1 VIKLYGSSLSPY
13 VRKVVLVLEH
23 KRIPYEQDPLS
34 PVVNPS
40 EEFLRISPLRK
51 IPVLRDGDFV
61 LPDSSVI
68 CRYLED
74 AHPEPALYPHEI
86 RARAFACWLEE
97 FSDTKLAISL
107 AAIAGERLF
116 KPRVMKQPTDDANV
130 ARVLLEE
137 LPEPLA
143 YLESVAPSDG
153 YFCGALSIADLS
165 VAAAFTNA
173 RYASYAPDPS
183 AHPKLAALLDRVWAT
198 PLFGA
203 RFARERAA
211 HPALFPG
218 AGGSL
223 SY

>member
-1 VIKLYGSSLSPY
+1 MLKLYGSSLSPY

-23 KRIPYEQDPLS
+23 KRVPYEQDPLS

-74 AHPEPALYPHEI
+74 AYPEPALYPRDV

-97 FSDTKLAISL
+97 FSDTKLALSL

-116 KPRVMKQPTDDANV
+116 KPRFMKQPPDEANV
-130 ARVLLEE
+130 ARIVNEE
-137 LPEPLA
+137 LPGPLA
-143 YLESVAPSDG
+143 YLESVTPAAG
-153 YFCGALSIADLS
+153 FLCGELSIADLAL
-165 VAAAFTNA
+165 AAAFTNA
-173 RYASYAPDPS
+173 RYAGYAPDES
-183 AHPKLAALLDRVWAT
+183 AHPKLRSLLERVWAT
-198 PLFGA
+198 PLYA
-203 RFARERAA
+203 AQFARERAA
-211 HPALFPG
+211 YPALFP
-218 AGGSL
+218 ARA
-223 SY
+223 

>member
-1 VIKLYGSSLSPY
+1 MIKLYGSSLSPY

-74 AHPEPALYPHEI
+74 AHPEPALFPRGL

-97 FSDTKLAISL
+97 FSDTKLALCL
-107 AAIAGERLF
+107 ASIAGERLF
-116 KPRVMKQPTDDANV
+116 KPLVMRQPADEENV
-130 ARVLLEE
+130 ARVLREE

-143 YLESVAPSDG
+143 YLESVVPSDG
-153 YFCGALSIADLS
+153 FSCGELSIADLAL
-165 VAAAFTNA
+165 AAAFTNA
-173 RYASYAPDPS
+173 RYAGYAPEPS
-183 AHPKLAALLDRVWAT
+183 AHPKLRALLERVWAT
-198 PLFGA
+198 PLFA
-203 RFARERAA
+203 AELERERAA
-211 HPALFPG
+211 YPALFAPRPH
-218 AGGSL
+218 
-223 SY
+223 

>member
-1 VIKLYGSSLSPY
+1 MLKLYGSSLSPY

-34 PVVNPS
+34 PLVNPS

-74 AHPEPALYPHEI
+74 AHPEPALYPRDV

-116 KPRVMKQPTDDANV
+116 KPLVMKQPTDAANV
-130 ARVLLEE
+130 ARVLREE

-153 YFCGALSIADLS
+153 YFCGELSIADLAL
-165 VAAAFTNA
+165 AAAFTNA
-173 RYASYAPDPS
+173 RYARDAPDPS
-183 AHPKLAALLDRVWAT
+183 AHPKLAALLERVWTT
-198 PLFGA
+198 PLLA
-203 RFARERAA
+203 AQLAKERAA
-211 HPALFPG
+211 YPALFPG
-218 AGGSL
+218 AAA
-223 SY
+223 